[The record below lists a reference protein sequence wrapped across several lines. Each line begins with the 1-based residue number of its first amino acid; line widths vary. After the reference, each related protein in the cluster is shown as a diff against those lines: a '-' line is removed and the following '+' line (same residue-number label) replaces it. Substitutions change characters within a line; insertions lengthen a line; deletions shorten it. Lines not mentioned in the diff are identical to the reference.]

1 MRTMW
6 IVDSVGLADV
16 VVVDVTEGHERS
28 WSNGMSSAGSS
39 FFPRFASVSAGA
51 GGSNR

>member
-28 WSNGMSSAGSS
+28 WSNGMSSGSS
-39 FFPRFASVSAGA
+39 FFPRFASVSAWA